1 MGEPSSS
8 RHAPADAFGRA
19 LQRACELLALAGGL
33 VFVALT
39 LLVTASILGRWLFAK
54 AVAGDYELM
63 QLGCAV
69 GVAAF
74 LPWCQLRGG
83 HVIVDFFTARAGPRI
98 RSALDALGAALLAA
112 CSALV
117 AWRMVEGA
125 QALAEAGETT
135 TVLALPIW
143 APVALM
149 VPSFALLAIAGA
161 YTVWLHARAWLR

>member
-1 MGEPSSS
+1 MSDRESS
-8 RHAPADAFGRA
+8 RTMPADAFGRA
-19 LQRACELLALAGGL
+19 LWRASEGFALAGGL
-33 VFVALT
+33 VFVVLT

-54 AVAGDYELM
+54 AVPGDYELM

-83 HVIVDFFTARAGPRI
+83 HVIVDFFTARIGPRP
-98 RSALDALGAALLAA
+98 RAALDALGAALLAG

-125 QALAEAGETT
+125 RSLAEAGETS
-135 TVLALPIW
+135 TVLALPTWI
-143 APVALM
+143 PVALM
-149 VPSFALLAIAGA
+149 VPSFALLAAAGA
-161 YTVWLHARAWLR
+161 YTAWRHVQAWRR

>member
-1 MGEPSSS
+1 LNEPISS
-8 RHAPADAFGRA
+8 REAPADGFGRA
-19 LQRACELLALAGGL
+19 LHRACELFALGGGL

-39 LLVTASILGRWLFAK
+39 LLVTVSILGRWLLAR
-54 AVAGDYELM
+54 AVPGDYELM

-69 GVAAF
+69 GVSAF

-83 HVIVDFFTARAGPRI
+83 HVIVDFFTARLGPRP
-98 RSALDALGAALLAA
+98 RAALDALGAALLAA

-125 QALAEAGETT
+125 RALAAAGETT

-143 APVALM
+143 IPVASM
-149 VPSFALLAIAGA
+149 VPSFALLALTGA
-161 YTVWLHARAWLR
+161 YTAWRHARARRR

>member
-1 MGEPSSS
+1 MGESSSS

-19 LQRACELLALAGGL
+19 LQRTCELLALAGGL

-39 LLVTASILGRWLFAK
+39 LLVTASIAGRWLFAK
-54 AVAGDYELM
+54 AVPGDYELM

-83 HVIVDFFTARAGPRI
+83 HVIVDFFTVRAGPRV
-98 RSALDALGAALLAA
+98 RAALDATGAALLAA

-117 AWRMVEGA
+117 AWRMVVGA
-125 QALAEAGETT
+125 RALAEAGETT
-135 TVLALPIW
+135 TVLAVPVW

-149 VPSFALLAIAGA
+149 VPSFALLAVAGA
-161 YTVWLHARAWLR
+161 YTAWLHARAWRR